1 MAIVT
6 RTFIEKSN
14 TIIEGERINLGLNPI
29 MELYYG
35 VPASRGL
42 IYFDVEKI
50 RSLVDDKTYPDMGKL
65 HHVLHMQN
73 VGSLKSKYGHR
84 FNRYNDA
91 ERAASFDLVFFLIDK
106 DWDSGYGYDFFIDG
120 FNTINRIES
129 FQCSNW
135 YNCSNMGQWS
145 HNGVVPRHE
154 LNAESSSV
162 IGVVHFDKGNE
173 SINLDI
179 TDTVNSMIR
188 GEIENHGIG
197 IAFAEQYE
205 EQTTEYP
212 QYVGF
217 FTDNTHTFFRPYVET
232 TYDEYI
238 NDDRTNFFLD
248 KPNKLY
254 FYANVGG
261 KMVNLDQLPICT
273 VNDAPM
279 TVKQATKGVYY
290 IELTMPSSEYEP
302 ETMHYDIWS
311 NITYNG
317 MAVPDKELYFT
328 TKAPEGYYSFGLPYE
343 TKTDDKLVP
352 YCHGINH
359 QERIVQGDIR
369 KVNTGCKIAYTTK
382 QEPHVDSMEY
392 RLYIKDTDVELDAIS
407 WTPVEMGYN
416 ESFFYVNTNE
426 LVPGKYFVGIRIK
439 RNHEVTIHDDMFEF
453 EIVEKSDKPI
463 AR

>member
-50 RSLVDDKTYPDMGKL
+50 RSLVDDKTYPDMDKL

-135 YNCSNMGQWS
+135 YNCGNMERWS

-154 LNAESSSV
+154 LNTESSSV

-205 EQTTEYP
+205 EQTTEFP

-217 FTDNTHTFFRPYVET
+217 FTDNTHRQ
-232 TYDEYI
+232 
-238 NDDRTNFFLD
+238 ND
-248 KPNKLY
+248 P
-254 FYANVGG
+254 
-261 KMVNLDQLPICT
+261 
-273 VNDAPM
+273 
-279 TVKQATKGVYY
+279 
-290 IELTMPSSEYEP
+290 LT
-302 ETMHYDIWS
+302 
-311 NITYNG
+311 
-317 MAVPDKELYFT
+317 
-328 TKAPEGYYSFGLPYE
+328 
-343 TKTDDKLVP
+343 
-352 YCHGINH
+352 
-359 QERIVQGDIR
+359 IVFHSL
-369 KVNTGCKIAYTTK
+369 KV
-382 QEPHVDSMEY
+382 
-392 RLYIKDTDVELDAIS
+392 
-407 WTPVEMGYN
+407 
-416 ESFFYVNTNE
+416 
-426 LVPGKYFVGIRIK
+426 
-439 RNHEVTIHDDMFEF
+439 
-453 EIVEKSDKPI
+453 
-463 AR
+463 

>member
-14 TIIEGERINLGLNPI
+14 TIIEGERINLGLNPV

-50 RSLVDDKTYPDMGKL
+50 RSLVDDKTYPDTDKL

-120 FNTINRIES
+120 FTFLDSICCFVSACFIVLNNIVL
-129 FQCSNW
+129 
-135 YNCSNMGQWS
+135 
-145 HNGVVPRHE
+145 HNGFY
-154 LNAESSSV
+154 LCIFGGTKFFIAIFFKSSSV
-162 IGVVHFDKGNE
+162 IGAVHFDKGNE

-302 ETMHYDIWS
+302 ETMYYDIWS

-317 MAVPDKELYFT
+317 MPIPDKELYFT
-328 TKAPEGYYSFGLPYE
+328 TVL
-343 TKTDDKLVP
+343 L
-352 YCHGINH
+352 
-359 QERIVQGDIR
+359 
-369 KVNTGCKIAYTTK
+369 
-382 QEPHVDSMEY
+382 
-392 RLYIKDTDVELDAIS
+392 
-407 WTPVEMGYN
+407 
-416 ESFFYVNTNE
+416 
-426 LVPGKYFVGIRIK
+426 
-439 RNHEVTIHDDMFEF
+439 
-453 EIVEKSDKPI
+453 
-463 AR
+463 